1 MLNLVIALGIAFGG
15 YWLLR
20 QFVSTPAT
28 QVAGVARKA
37 GGLALIA
44 IAGFLTLRGAFN
56 AAIPLFILGLGL
68 LGKSGLFPGG
78 FPWGQKSAGQRS
90 RVATSLLAMEL
101 DHDTGRMDGTVLAG
115 PFKGRL
121 LSALNDAELKTLYQQ
136 CTGVRD
142 QSRPLL
148 EAWLDRTKA
157 GWREAWQAGPR
168 GSGGGA
174 PSGAMSRAEALAVLG
189 LKEGATADEVRAA
202 HRRLMKEFHPDRGG
216 SDYIAAKINQAKDV
230 LL

>member
-1 MLNLVIALGIAFGG
+1 MLNLVLALAIAFGG

-20 QFVSTPAT
+20 QFISTPAT
-28 QVAGVARKA
+28 QLAGLARKA
-37 GGLALIA
+37 GGFALIA
-44 IAGFLTLRGAFN
+44 VAGFLTLRGAFQI
-56 AAIPLFILGLGL
+56 AVPLFVLGLGL

-78 FPWGQKSAGQRS
+78 GFSWGQKSAGQRS

-115 PFKGRL
+115 PLRGRT
-121 LSALNDAELKTLYQQ
+121 LSSLNEAELKTFRRQ
-136 CTGVRD
+136 CSGVGD
-142 QSRPLL
+142 HSRALF
-148 EAWLDRTKA
+148 EAWLDRSKA
-157 GWREAWQAGPR
+157 GWREAWQTGER
-168 GSGGGA
+168 GNGGA

-189 LKEGATADEVRAA
+189 LREGATGDDIRAA

-216 SDYIAAKINQAKDV
+216 SDSLAAKINPANEV

>member
-1 MLNLVIALGIAFGG
+1 MLNLVIALVIAFGG

-44 IAGFLTLRGAFN
+44 VAGVLTFRGAFN
-56 AAIPLFILGLGL
+56 IAVPFFILGLGL

-78 FPWGQKSAGQRS
+78 GFSWGEKSAGQRS
-90 RVATSLLAMEL
+90 RVATSLLVMEL
-101 DHDTGRMDGTVLAG
+101 DHDTGRMEGTVLAG
-115 PFKGRL
+115 PYKDRL
-121 LSALNDAELKTLYQQ
+121 LSSLSDAELKALHQQ
-136 CTGVRD
+136 CSGVRD
-142 QSRPLL
+142 QSRALF
-148 EAWLDRTKA
+148 EAWLDRSRA
-157 GWREAWQAGPR
+157 GWRESWQAGQR
-168 GSGGGA
+168 GNGGA
-174 PSGAMSRAEALAVLG
+174 PSAAMSRAEALAVLG
-189 LKEGATADEVRAA
+189 LREGATADEVRTA

-216 SDYIAAKINQAKDV
+216 SDYLAAKINQAKDV